1 MPMVLRKTQPCG
13 NYDSKRIADIV
24 CCVRAPRC
32 AYARRADFLSKVPVP
47 SRAHWMRSSSRQFPS
62 GILAGRIGRWLAAKP
77 SDYRHPS
84 WPELVGCA
92 VLLLVLQWTILACV
106 AIPAS
111 AQPRAKNGDTVRVTP
126 DQMHQLE
133 IVRVE
138 LCSFRLFKPAI
149 GQIAFNEDASTVV
162 LTPFSG
168 RVTRL
173 IAKIGEDVKRGD
185 PLFEIDSPEV
195 VQTQTDL
202 IAAVQGLEKSRHQL
216 ALAKRVLDRQT
227 ALFADKATSQRELDQ
242 ARVDFASA
250 ETDLRTAEGT
260 LAAARNRLRVLVG
273 RSEEE
278 VARVERERLI
288 NPLITINAPIEGTVI
303 ARKVGPGQYVRSDS
317 GDSLYA
323 ISNLSTMWLKANV
336 PENDIPLVRVGQEI
350 EVKVAAVPDRVF
362 KARVIA
368 IGAASDSAT
377 RRVSVRSEIANPDA
391 ALKSEMFATF
401 KIATGSDEISPGV
414 PTEAVVWDA
423 DVAILW
429 VEIEPML
436 FRRRKVKI
444 GLEQDGRLQVREG
457 LKPGE
462 LVVGRGAIF
471 VDNEWRQ

>member
-1 MPMVLRKTQPCG
+1 MRQRLSRVPAKTTSRLCTAAPAGGACALWLRL
-13 NYDSKRIADIV
+13 
-24 CCVRAPRC
+24 
-32 AYARRADFLSKVPVP
+32 LS
-47 SRAHWMRSSSRQFPS
+47 
-62 GILAGRIGRWLAAKP
+62 G
-77 SDYRHPS
+77 
-84 WPELVGCA
+84 A
-92 VLLLVLQWTILACV
+92 VLLALLQIGCLGWLAS
-106 AIPAS
+106 PAP
-111 AQPRAKNGDTVRVTP
+111 AQPRPKNAETVRVTS

-133 IVRVE
+133 IVKVE

-168 RVTRL
+168 RATRL
-173 IAKIGEDVKRGD
+173 IAKIGDDVKRGD
-185 PLFEIDSPEV
+185 PLFEIDSAEV

-216 ALAKRVLDRQT
+216 ALAKRIVDRQIG
-227 ALFADKATSQRELDQ
+227 LFAEKATSQRELDQ
-242 ARVDFASA
+242 ARADYGSA

-260 LAAARNRLRVLVG
+260 LTAARNRLRVLVG
-273 RSEEE
+273 RTEEE

-288 NPLITINAPIEGTVI
+288 NPLITINAPIDGTVI

-317 GDSLYA
+317 GDPLYS

-350 EVKVAAVPDRVF
+350 EVRVAAVPDRVF

-377 RRVSVRSEIANPDA
+377 RRVSVRSEIPNPDA

-401 KIATGSDEISPGV
+401 KIATGEGETAPGV
-414 PTEAVVWDA
+414 PTEAVIWEGDLATV
-423 DVAILW
+423 W
-429 VEIEPML
+429 VETEPML
-436 FRRRKVKI
+436 FQRRKVKL
-444 GLEQDGRLQVREG
+444 GLEQDSRLQVREG